1 MLSKNQKIGDRY
13 VILKS
18 IGEGGMANVYLAHDT
33 ILDRDVAIKVLRGD
47 LENND
52 KFIRRFQREAKS
64 ASDLTHSNIVE
75 IYDVGEEDGQHY
87 IVMEYIDGKT
97 LKQLVQKRG
106 ALTVDEV
113 IDIMRQLTDGLT
125 HAHDAYIIHRDI
137 KPQNIMILDN
147 GKVKITDFGIAMS
160 LNATQLTQTNSVMGS
175 VHYLPPEQ
183 ASGKGATMKS
193 DIYSSGIL
201 MYELLT
207 GNVPFKGDNAVEIA
221 LKQLKERIPS
231 IRKQNP
237 LIPQSVENIILKATA
252 KNPKNRYDS
261 IKEMHDDIVHALDP
275 ENLNMS
281 KYNYPYPESELDESR
296 AIPIKNGGTV
306 AKPKPSSI
314 EIPKDD
320 DLSEIRNKKI
330 SRNKDNNK
338 TKIIA
343 IISVVVILILIG
355 ILVFLNYKNNTKIV
369 VVPDVSDMSVEKAI
383 ELLEKKG
390 FKYDVETEESD
401 EIEEGNVIKTK
412 PKAGSSKKRGSII
425 VIVESSGF
433 EDVVLKDYTDQ
444 NAENLKTKLE
454 DSGIKVTIEKKE
466 VEDASGYIGKAG
478 IVIEQMPKYNEEEE
492 IILEENDEIT
502 LYVPDILEDYP
513 DMSLEAW
520 NVSNAE
526 EFANKYGLTLKV
538 KDIKGNSISDYNS
551 YLDALVID
559 QNRKGKIASGVVFI
573 ITIDVDTSTYNLVV
587 NYLDRETNESLYDT
601 KTESKKD
608 GSTGTVTCPGKSGY
622 VTESKSA
629 INYIIEGKDVTINCY
644 YKKDG
649 TDDTENNNKENVTNT
664 DNE

>member
-1 MLSKNQKIGDRY
+1 MLSRDQNIGDRY

-64 ASDLTHSNIVE
+64 ASDLTHPNIVE

-113 IDIMRQLTDGLT
+113 IDIMAQLTDGLS

-147 GKVKITDFGIAMS
+147 GKIKITDFGIAMS

-183 ASGKGATMKS
+183 ASGKGSTIKS

-207 GNVPFKGDNAVEIA
+207 GSVPFKGDNAVEIA

-281 KYNYPYPESELDESR
+281 KYNYPYPESEMDESR
-296 AIPIKNGGTV
+296 AIPIKNGGAVVT
-306 AKPKPSSI
+306 PKPSSI

-320 DLSEIRNKKI
+320 DLSDIRNKKV
-330 SRNKDNNK
+330 SKNKNSNK
-338 TKIIA
+338 GKIIA
-343 IISVVVILILIG
+343 IVVSVVVILAMIGVLI
-355 ILVFLNYKNNTKIV
+355 FMNYRNNTKIV
-369 VVPDVSDMSVEKAI
+369 VVPDVSDMTVEEAI

-390 FKYDVETEESD
+390 FKYDIEVEESD
-401 EIEEGNVIKTK
+401 EVEEGIVIKTK

-425 VIVESSGF
+425 IIVESSGF
-433 EDVVLKDYTDQ
+433 EDVVLKDYTNQ
-444 NAENLKTKLE
+444 NAESLKTKLE
-454 DSGIKVTIEKKE
+454 ASGIKVTIEKKE
-466 VEDASGYIGKAG
+466 VESAIEYIGKANV
-478 IVIEQMPKYNEEEE
+478 VIDQMPKFNEEEE
-492 IILEENDEIT
+492 VVLKENDEVI

-513 DMSLEAW
+513 SMSDEAW
-520 NVSNAE
+520 TVSKAE
-526 EFANKYGLTLKV
+526 EFANKYGLTMKV
-538 KDIKGNSISDYNS
+538 KDIKGNVISDYNN
-551 YLDALVID
+551 YLDALVVS
-559 QNRKGKIASGVVFI
+559 QNRNGKIASGVVFI
-573 ITIDVDTSTYNLVV
+573 ITVDVDTSTYNLII
-587 NYLDRETNESLYDT
+587 NYLDKETNESLYDT

-608 GSTGTVTCPGKSGY
+608 GSSGTVTCPGKSGY
-622 VTESKSA
+622 IAENKTG
-629 INYIIEGKDVTINCY
+629 INYTIDGKDLTVNCY
-644 YKKDG
+644 YTSDN
-649 TDDTENNNKENVTNT
+649 D
-664 DNE
+664 DNEVQNDEASNE

>member
-1 MLSKNQKIGDRY
+1 MLSRDQKIGDRY
-13 VILKS
+13 IIRKS

-64 ASDLTHSNIVE
+64 ASDLTHPNIVE

-113 IDIMRQLTDGLT
+113 IDIMGQLTDGLS

-147 GKVKITDFGIAMS
+147 GKIKITDFGIAMS

-201 MYELLT
+201 MYELIT
-207 GNVPFKGDNAVEIA
+207 GSVPFKGDNAVEIA

-261 IKEMHDDIVHALDP
+261 IKEMHDDIINALKP
-275 ENLNMS
+275 ENLNIS
-281 KYNYPYPESELDESR
+281 KYNYPYPESEMDERR
-296 AIPIKNGGTV
+296 AIPIKDGGVV
-306 AKPKPSSI
+306 ATPKSSSI

-320 DLSEIRNKKI
+320 DLSDIRNKKA
-330 SRNKDNNK
+330 SKNKNK
-338 TKIIA
+338 NKGKIIA
-343 IISVVVILILIG
+343 IVVSVVVILSMIG
-355 ILVFLNYKNNTKIV
+355 ILIFMNYRNNTNIV
-369 VVPDVSDMSVEKAI
+369 SVPDVSDMTVEEAI
-383 ELLEKKG
+383 ELLTKKG
-390 FKYDVETEESD
+390 FKYDVVPEVSD
-401 EIEEGNVIKTK
+401 EIDEGVVIKTK

-433 EDVVLKDYTDQ
+433 EDVILENYNNQKAEDLKST
-444 NAENLKTKLE
+444 LE
-454 DSGIKVTIEKKE
+454 KRGIKVTIEKKE
-466 VEDASGYIGKAG
+466 VESAKDYIGKADV
-478 IVIEQMPKYNEEEE
+478 VIEQMPKFNSEEE
-492 IILEENDEIT
+492 IVLEEGDELI

-513 DMSLEAW
+513 NMVEEGW
-520 NVSNAE
+520 TVSKAE
-526 EFANKYGLTLKV
+526 EFANKYGLTMKV
-538 KDIKGNSISDYNS
+538 KDNKGNTINDYNS
-551 YLDALVID
+551 YLDALVIA
-559 QNRKGKIASGVVFI
+559 QNRNGRIASGVVFI
-573 ITIDVDTSTYNLVV
+573 ITVDVDTSVYNLVI
-587 NYLDRETNESLYDT
+587 NYLDKETNESLYDT

-608 GSTGTVTCPGKSGY
+608 GSSGSVMCPGKTGY
-622 VTESKSA
+622 ITESKND
-629 INYIIEGKDVTINCY
+629 INYKIEGKDLTINCY
-644 YKKDG
+644 YTKDS
-649 TDDTENNNKENVTNT
+649 T
-664 DNE
+664 DNENVEDNDVSTNVE